1 MDSSDSIY
9 TVYNKN
15 EETIEYYNNDNRIYE
30 RTRDIENSIN
40 NLLIDENKQKP
51 QNLICVYFCF
61 FFRNIYTFY
70 IIFKIEFSNE
80 ILLVIIPFL
89 KPFLT
94 A

>member
-40 NLLIDENKQKP
+40 NLLIDENKKKP
-51 QNLICVYFCF
+51 QNLLCVYFCF
-61 FFRNIYTFY
+61 FFILGALVTVITYL
-70 IIFKIEFSNE
+70 IIRWS
-80 ILLVIIPFL
+80 
-89 KPFLT
+89 
-94 A
+94 

>member
-61 FFRNIYTFY
+61 FF
-70 IIFKIEFSNE
+70 IIGT
-80 ILLVIIPFL
+80 LVTVITYLII
-89 KPFLT
+89 KWS
-94 A
+94 

>member
-51 QNLICVYFCF
+51 QNLICFYFCF
-61 FFRNIYTFY
+61 FF
-70 IIFKIEFSNE
+70 IIGT
-80 ILLVIIPFL
+80 LVTVITYLII
-89 KPFLT
+89 KWS
-94 A
+94 